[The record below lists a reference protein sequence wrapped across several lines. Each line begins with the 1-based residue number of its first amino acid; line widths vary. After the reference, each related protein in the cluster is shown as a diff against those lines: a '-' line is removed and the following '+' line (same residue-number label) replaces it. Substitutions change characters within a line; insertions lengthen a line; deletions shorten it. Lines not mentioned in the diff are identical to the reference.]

1 MLPITVRK
9 TVSNNDLDSG
19 LMNKSAK
26 ILFLGL
32 DNAGKTTLL
41 HMLKNDRLAT
51 LAPTYHP
58 TSEELTIGNIKFT
71 TYDLGGHQ
79 NARRLWKEYYPE
91 VQRVCFVVVFAG
103 GFLSKTMHDFRIA
116 AFFVW
121 FLCVSAQGL
130 CKLHAE
136 MTNMQFTGL
145 YSNHHTT
152 SLNRSVELCTLWTV
166 QIPCDSLKPKP
177 NWMYVV
183 ASVSKLHPLET
194 NTLPARHRKC

>member
-1 MLPITVRK
+1 
-9 TVSNNDLDSG
+9 
-19 LMNKSAK
+19 MNKSAK

-91 VQRVCFVVVFAG
+91 VPRVCFVVVFAG
-103 GFLSKTMHDFRIA
+103 GFLSKTMHDFTVA
-116 AFFVW
+116 AFFVS
-121 FLCVSAQGL
+121 FLCVSAKDCAICMRKDHQ
-130 CKLHAE
+130 
-136 MTNMQFTGL
+136 TNYAIYRALF
-145 YSNHHTT
+145 
-152 SLNRSVELCTLWTV
+152 
-166 QIPCDSLKPKP
+166 
-177 NWMYVV
+177 
-183 ASVSKLHPLET
+183 
-194 NTLPARHRKC
+194 